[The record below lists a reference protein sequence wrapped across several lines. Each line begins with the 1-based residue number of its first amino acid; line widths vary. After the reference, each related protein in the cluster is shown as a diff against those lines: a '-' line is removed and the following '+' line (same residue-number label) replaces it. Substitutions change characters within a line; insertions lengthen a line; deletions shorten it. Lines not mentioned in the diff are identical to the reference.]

1 MLPRCPLSPLT
12 EADSDHGLLAGH
24 LPMRQVLFSSGSA
37 GGAGPY
43 AVGETSRRGKSRW
56 RRGGMRKF

>member
-1 MLPRCPLSPLT
+1 VLPRCPLSPLT

-37 GGAGPY
+37 GAPAPMRWGRLLGGGRLGGVAG
-43 AVGETSRRGKSRW
+43 G
-56 RRGGMRKF
+56 